1 MGNTS
6 GDGGLK
12 LLTMVWKTL
21 LPLAMMTWKTLNNE
35 GRGRLK
41 IDWREGWEIFEIE
54 EMGRKWAGWSMV
66 LIGEG
71 GQVGQ
76 DQSWLVQMVV
86 LGGEVALVADLLCST
101 VWKGGGGESLACKDK
116 SVRKTQ

>member
-6 GDGGLK
+6 GGGVEK
-12 LLTMVWKTL
+12 LFPMVWKTL

-41 IDWREGWEIFEIE
+41 IDLREGWEIG
-54 EMGRKWAGWSMV
+54 EMERKWAGWRLV

-71 GQVGQ
+71 GQLGQ
-76 DQSWLVQMVV
+76 DQS
-86 LGGEVALVADLLCST
+86 
-101 VWKGGGGESLACKDK
+101 
-116 SVRKTQ
+116 

>member
-1 MGNTS
+1 MDSLSPSDKSYGGWCLGAAWLGNTS

-71 GQVGQ
+71 G
-76 DQSWLVQMVV
+76 
-86 LGGEVALVADLLCST
+86 
-101 VWKGGGGESLACKDK
+101 
-116 SVRKTQ
+116 